1 MKVIKNK
8 LGSKIRDMNLTKI
21 NGTNVSKLNNEP
33 PILEEKALNKL
44 EKLEES
50 ENGNA

>member
-21 NGTNVSKLNNEP
+21 NGTNVSKLNEP